1 MEMWEAISKVL
12 TDSNI
17 IPIGVILILVIVTMA
32 VLVKIGL
39 VSFHGKGIAVGNG
52 DKERNIIRHQIDYAE
67 GACTDFFIR
76 LERKPGFEEW
86 RAKYIMERAYDVL
99 VRIISYNHIQ
109 VEDTYLE
116 LRQSEIWKTIQEYKE
131 ENDDPYY
138 HSDEFKKLIY
148 SEVKGVIEKLVKIR
162 EFYSK

>member
-1 MEMWEAISKVL
+1 MWETISNVL
-12 TDSNI
+12 TSNNI
-17 IPIGVILILVIVTMA
+17 IPIGIILILVICTMA
-32 VLVKIGL
+32 ILAKMGL
-39 VSFHGKGIAVGNG
+39 VSFHGKGVSVGNG

-109 VEDTYLE
+109 VEDTYIE
-116 LRQSEIWKTIQEYKE
+116 LRQSEIWKTIQEYRE
-131 ENDDPYY
+131 LDDDPYY
-138 HSDEFKKLIY
+138 HSEEFKKLVY
-148 SEVKGVIEKLVKIR
+148 GEVKGVIEKLVKIR

>member
-1 MEMWEAISKVL
+1 MWEAISNVL
-12 TDSNI
+12 TSNNI
-17 IPIGVILILVIVTMA
+17 IPIGVILILVILAMA
-32 VLVKIGL
+32 ILAKMGL
-39 VSFHGKGIAVGNG
+39 VSFHGKGVSVGNG

-109 VEDTYLE
+109 VEDTYIE

-131 ENDDPYY
+131 ADDDPYY
-138 HSDEFKKLIY
+138 HSEEFKKLIY
-148 SEVKGVIEKLVKIR
+148 GEVKGVIEKLVKIR

>member
-1 MEMWEAISKVL
+1 MWEAISNVL
-12 TDSNI
+12 TSNNI
-17 IPIGVILILVIVTMA
+17 IPIGIILILVILAMA
-32 VLVKIGL
+32 ILAKMGL
-39 VSFHGKGIAVGNG
+39 VSFHGKGVSVGNG

-109 VEDTYLE
+109 VEDTYIE

-131 ENDDPYY
+131 SDDDPYY
-138 HSDEFKKLIY
+138 HSEEFKKLIY
-148 SEVKGVIEKLVKIR
+148 GEVKSVIEKLVKIR

>member
-1 MEMWEAISKVL
+1 MWEAISNVL
-12 TDSNI
+12 TSSNI
-17 IPIGVILILVIVTMA
+17 IPIGVILILVILAMA
-32 VLVKIGL
+32 ILAKMGL
-39 VSFHGKGIAVGNG
+39 VSFHGKGVSVGNG

-109 VEDTYLE
+109 IEDTYIE

-131 ENDDPYY
+131 SDDDPYY
-138 HSDEFKKLIY
+138 HSEEFKKIIY
-148 SEVKGVIEKLVKIR
+148 GEVKGVIEKLVKIR